1 MIGYL
6 ATMRRLWAIH
16 EGPMA
21 RGHQRRRRKSELP
34 TAYCLLPTAH
44 FKTSATSRSARSA
57 PGSKVSGR

>member
-6 ATMRRLWAIH
+6 ATIL
-16 EGPMA
+16 A
-21 RGHQRRRRKSELP
+21 RIAVGDPIIAGDSSAD
-34 TAYCLLPTAH
+34 TAGYCLLPTAH

>member
-6 ATMRRLWAIH
+6 ATILALGDRG
-16 EGPMA
+16 GPMA
-21 RGHQRRRRKSELP
+21 RAIIAGDSSAD
-34 TAYCLLPTAH
+34 TVGYCLLPTAH